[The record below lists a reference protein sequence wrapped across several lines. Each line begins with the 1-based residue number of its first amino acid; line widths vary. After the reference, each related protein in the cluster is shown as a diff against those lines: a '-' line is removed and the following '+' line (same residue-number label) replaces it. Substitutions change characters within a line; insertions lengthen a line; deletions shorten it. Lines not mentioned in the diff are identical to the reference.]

1 MENNDKKSKDN
12 TIAGTLFV
20 GCMFIGIA
28 LGMAF
33 GNTAVGTLIGMGTGF
48 LVSAV
53 YRSEK
58 NK

>member
-1 MENNDKKSKDN
+1 MENQPKDIN
-12 TIAGTLFV
+12 KIAGTIFV

-28 LGMAF
+28 GGMLMHKT
-33 GNTAVGTLIGMGTGF
+33 GVGTLIGIGVGF
-48 LVSAV
+48 LASAM

>member
-1 MENNDKKSKDN
+1 MENQQKDN
-12 TIAGTLFV
+12 NKIAGTIFV

-28 LGMAF
+28 IGMALS
-33 GNTAVGTLIGMGTGF
+33 NVAVGTLIGIGVGF
-48 LVSAV
+48 LASAL